1 MNIPRV
7 YFIALVLGLFALLGI
22 TLFSITQGAV
32 KIPFEHVLAA
42 LNLSTLAVPEMTELI
57 IYDLR
62 LPRSL
67 LAICTGAG
75 LAMVGVLLQTT
86 TRNELA
92 DPFLFGL
99 SAGASAGAVFVMT
112 RLGDQLGIW
121 TLPVAAFCGGILSA
135 ISVLVLFSLQSARG
149 VDRLVI
155 SGLAISFLFG
165 AVTSYLVYSGD
176 QRAAS
181 SVLFWSMGGLGLA
194 RWENLPF
201 ALAAVVILVALIS
214 LRWRSLDALLAG
226 DQTANSLGI
235 NVSRL
240 RIQVFLC
247 CAIATALLVAL
258 TGVIGF
264 VGLMV
269 PHLARPISGVSHRLL
284 APMAMLIGA
293 LIMTSGDL
301 LSRTLLAPQEL
312 PIGIITAALGGIFV
326 LVLVLKK

>member
-1 MNIPRV
+1 MPTPKY
-7 YFIALVLGLFALLGI
+7 YFLALVLGLFALIGT

-32 KIPFEHVLAA
+32 LIPFEQVLAA
-42 LNLSTLAVPEMTELI
+42 LKLNTLAVPEITELI

-67 LAICTGAG
+67 LAICAGAG

-112 RLGDQLGIW
+112 RFGDLLGVW
-121 TLPVAAFCGGILSA
+121 TLPLAAFSGGLLSA
-135 ISVLVLFSLQSARG
+135 VSVLILFSLQSVRG
-149 VDRLVI
+149 IDRLVI
-155 SGLAISFLFG
+155 CGLAISFLFG

-201 ALAAVVILVALIS
+201 ALAAVVILAALIA

-312 PIGIITAALGGIFV
+312 PIGIITAALGGVFV

>member
-1 MNIPRV
+1 MNIPRI

-22 TLFSITQGAV
+22 TLFSVTQGAV
-32 KIPFEHVLAA
+32 QIPFEHVLAA

-67 LAICTGAG
+67 LAIFTGAG